1 MQAASDEE
9 NVQVNVAYGK
19 VHVKESIESD
29 IVMGRE
35 RSSEHSRKKTFYVL
49 QLSKGIVISF

>member
-35 RSSEHSRKKTFYVL
+35 RSSELPEKKHSMSF
-49 QLSKGIVISF
+49 SSAKGL